1 MLSLLEASIR
11 INVASQS
18 CRITLFALSQSKFR
32 FENTFDTSLSEA
44 YVGKSCDKAPKEAAS
59 CETTLFIIYTS

>member
-1 MLSLLEASIR
+1 MR

-32 FENTFDTSLSEA
+32 FENTFDTSLREA
-44 YVGKSCDKAPKEAAS
+44 YVGGRAATKPRKRQRVAKQHYS
-59 CETTLFIIYTS
+59 LFTHLKLLGATN